1 MFNLDFSGKIV
12 LVTGASRGIGKGIAQ
27 AFEQLGATVY
37 GTATS
42 EKGAAGITEY
52 LNGHGKGFVMN
63 SLDKQT
69 VEDCFNAVVADAG
82 TCPDIIINNAGITR
96 DTLFMRM
103 KDQDWSDV
111 LQCNLFACVQMC
123 KLAIGPMMKK
133 RAGRIINISSI
144 VGQDG
149 NAGQCNYAAAK
160 AGLIGF
166 SKSLAKEVGS
176 RGITVNCI
184 APGFVATD
192 MTAALNEEQLKALT
206 NSIPLKRAAS
216 VDDIAGAAV
225 FLASDLAAYITGST
239 IDVNGGL
246 HCN

>member
-82 TCPDIIINNAGITR
+82 TCPDIIINNAGISR
-96 DTLFMRM
+96 DTYFMRI

-192 MTAALNEEQLKALT
+192 MTAALNEEQLKAWT

>member
-69 VEDCFNAVVADAG
+69 VEDCFNTVVADAG

-192 MTAALNEEQLKALT
+192 MTAALNEEQLKAWT

>member
-82 TCPDIIINNAGITR
+82 ACPDIIINNAGITR

-192 MTAALNEEQLKALT
+192 MTAALNEEQLKAWT

>member
-1 MFNLDFSGKIV
+1 MFKLDFTGKTV
-12 LVTGASRGIGKGIAQ
+12 FVTGASRGIGKAIAM

-42 EKGAAGITEY
+42 QNGADGITEY
-52 LNGHGKGFVMN
+52 LGGHGKGFVMN
-63 SLDKQT
+63 SLDKSS
-69 VEDCFNAVVADAG
+69 VESCFNAVVEAAG
-82 TCPDIIINNAGITR
+82 GCPDVIVNNAGITR
-96 DTLFMRM
+96 DMLFMKM
-103 KDQDWSDV
+103 KDQDWQDV
-111 LQCNLFACVQMC
+111 LQCNLFACVQIC
-123 KLAIGPMMKK
+123 KLAISPMIKK
-133 RAGRIINISSI
+133 RFGRIINISSI
-144 VGQDG
+144 VGEDG

-160 AGLIGF
+160 AGLVGF

-192 MTAALNEEQLKALT
+192 MTSALNEDQLKEWT
-206 NSIPLKRAAS
+206 KSIPLKRAATP
-216 VDDIAGAAV
+216 DDIAASAV
-225 FLASDLAAYITGST
+225 FLASDMAAYITGST

>member
-184 APGFVATD
+184 APGFVAID
-192 MTAALNEEQLKALT
+192 MTAALNEEQLKAWT

>member
-1 MFNLDFSGKIV
+1 MFNLDFKGKV
-12 LVTGASRGIGKGIAQ
+12 VFVTGASRGIGKAIAQ
-27 AFEQLGATVY
+27 NFEQLGATVY

-42 EKGAAGITEY
+42 EKGAQGITEY

-63 SLDKQT
+63 SLDKQS
-69 VEDCFNAVVADAG
+69 VEDCFNAVVAEAG
-82 TCPDIIINNAGITR
+82 TCPDVLINNAGITK
-96 DTLFMRM
+96 DGLMLRM
-103 KDQDWSDV
+103 SEAQWDAV
-111 LQCNLFACVQMC
+111 LNVNLKSAFNFIHACS
-123 KLAIGPMMKK
+123 PMMKK
-133 RAGRIINISSI
+133 RAGRIINIASI

-149 NAGQCNYAAAK
+149 NAGQCNYSAAK

-192 MTAALNEEQLKALT
+192 MTAALNEEQLKAWT
-206 NSIPLKRAAS
+206 NTIPLKRAATA
-216 VDDIAGAAV
+216 DDIAASAV
-225 FLASDLAAYITGST
+225 FLASDMASYITGST

>member
-1 MFNLDFSGKIV
+1 
-12 LVTGASRGIGKGIAQ
+12 
-27 AFEQLGATVY
+27 
-37 GTATS
+37 
-42 EKGAAGITEY
+42 
-52 LNGHGKGFVMN
+52 MN
-63 SLDKQT
+63 IL
-69 VEDCFNAVVADAG
+69 
-82 TCPDIIINNAGITR
+82 
-96 DTLFMRM
+96 MRM
-103 KDQDWSDV
+103 SDEDFDAV
-111 LQCNLFACVQMC
+111 IQCNLLACVQLA
-123 KLAIGPMMKK
+123 KLCVSPMMKK

-149 NAGQCNYAAAK
+149 NAGQCNYSAAK

-192 MTAALNEEQLKALT
+192 MTAALNEEQLKAWT
-206 NSIPLKRAAS
+206 NTIPLKRAATA
-216 VDDIAGAAV
+216 DDIAASAV
-225 FLASDLAAYITGST
+225 FLASDMASYITGST

>member
-1 MFNLDFSGKIV
+1 MKLRNKNV
-12 LVTGASRGIGKGIAQ
+12 LIFGGGSGIGKAIAQ
-27 AFEQLGATVY
+27 NFEQLGATVY

-42 EKGAAGITEY
+42 QKGADAITEY

-63 SLDKQT
+63 SLDRQS
-69 VEDCFNAVVADAG
+69 VEDCFNAVVAEAG
-82 TCPDIIINNAGITR
+82 TCPDVLVNNAGITR

-103 KDQDWSDV
+103 KQEDFDAV
-111 LQCNLFACVQMC
+111 IQCNLLACVQLA
-123 KLAIGPMMKK
+123 KLCVSPMMKK

-149 NAGQCNYAAAK
+149 NAGQCNYSAAK

-192 MTAALNEEQLKALT
+192 MTAALNEEQLKAWT
-206 NSIPLKRAAS
+206 NTIPLKRAATA
-216 VDDIAGAAV
+216 DDIAASAV
-225 FLASDLAAYITGST
+225 FLASDMASYITGST

>member
-27 AFEQLGATVY
+27 AFEQLGAKVY

-52 LNGHGKGFVMN
+52 LNGHGKGLVMN

-69 VEDCFNAVVADAG
+69 VEDCFNSVVADAG
-82 TCPDIIINNAGITR
+82 SCPDIIVNNAGITR

-103 KDQDWSDV
+103 KEQDWEDV

-192 MTAALNEEQLKALT
+192 MTAALNEEQLKAWT
-206 NSIPLKRAAS
+206 NSIPLKRAAT
-216 VDDIAGAAV
+216 VEDIAGAAV

>member
-1 MFNLDFSGKIV
+1 MKLDFTNKVV
-12 LVTGASRGIGKGIAQ
+12 LVTGASRGIGKAIAF
-27 AFEQLGATVY
+27 AFKDLGAKVY

-42 EKGAAGITEY
+42 QSGADGITEY
-52 LNGHGKGFVMN
+52 LQGQGKGFVMN
-63 SLDKQT
+63 SLDSKT
-69 VEDCFNAVVADAG
+69 VEECYSAVVADAG
-82 TCPDIIINNAGITR
+82 TCPDVLVNNAGITR

-103 KDQDWSDV
+103 KDEDFMAV
-111 LQCNLFACVQMC
+111 MQCNLLACVQLC
-123 KLAIGPMMKK
+123 KLCVSPMMKK

-149 NAGQCNYAAAK
+149 NAGQTNYAAAK

-176 RGITVNCI
+176 RGITVNCV

-192 MTAALNEEQLKALT
+192 MTAALNEEQLKAWT
-206 NSIPLKRAAS
+206 NTIPLKRAATPE
-216 VDDIAGAAV
+216 DIANSVV
-225 FLASDLAAYITGST
+225 FLASDMASYITGST

>member
-1 MFNLDFSGKIV
+1 MFKLDFTGKVV
-12 LVTGASRGIGKGIAQ
+12 LVTGASRGIGKAIAQ
-27 AFEQLGATVY
+27 SFEQLGATVY

-42 EKGAAGITEY
+42 QKGADSISEY
-52 LNGHGKGFVMN
+52 LNGHGKGYVMN
-63 SLDKQT
+63 SLEKST
-69 VEDCFNAVVADAG
+69 VEECFNAVVADAG
-82 TCPDIIINNAGITR
+82 TCPDVIVNNAGITR

-103 KDQDWSDV
+103 KDEDWADV

-123 KLAIGPMMKK
+123 KLAISLMMKK

-192 MTAALNEEQLKALT
+192 MTAALNEEQLKAWT
-206 NSIPLKRAAS
+206 NTIPLKRAAS
-216 VDDIAGAAV
+216 ADDIAAAAV
-225 FLASDLAAYITGST
+225 FLASDMASYITGST

>member
-12 LVTGASRGIGKGIAQ
+12 LVTGASRGIGKGISQ

-103 KDQDWSDV
+103 KEQDWSDV

-192 MTAALNEEQLKALT
+192 MTAALNEEQLKAWT

>member
-1 MFNLDFSGKIV
+1 MFKYDFTGKVV
-12 LVTGASRGIGKGIAQ
+12 LVTGASRGIGKAIAQ

-63 SLDKQT
+63 SLDSKT
-69 VEDCFNAVVADAG
+69 VEDCFNAVVEDAG
-82 TCPDIIINNAGITR
+82 TCPDILVNNAGITR

-103 KDQDWSDV
+103 SDNDWADV
-111 LQCNLFACVQMC
+111 LQCNLFACVQLC
-123 KLAIGPMMKK
+123 KLAIKPLMKK

-149 NAGQCNYAAAK
+149 NPGQCNYSAAK

-192 MTAALNEEQLKALT
+192 MTAALKEEQVKALT
-206 NSIPLKRAAS
+206 ESIPLKRYATA
-216 VDDIAGAAV
+216 DDIAASAV
-225 FLASDLAAYITGST
+225 FLASDMAAYITGST